1 MQSDALD
8 LASPIV
14 LHADV
19 RGDRRGRVPDESL
32 LHSARRLRQAR
43 WCLHAGVTAVS
54 WQAHGGEPVL
64 DAFWATCSGTDVA
77 ITGSLH
83 GVLRFWSAAHLLEA
97 ACLQQPNQ
105 VRPQVARH
113 AHLEV

>member
-19 RGDRRGRVPDESL
+19 RGDRRDRVPDESL
-32 LHSARRLRQAR
+32 LHSARRLKRAR
-43 WCLHAGVTAVS
+43 WCLHAGITAVS
-54 WQAHGGEPVL
+54 WQAHGGDPVL

-83 GVLRFWSAAHLLEA
+83 GGSVLLVDCTPSGSCLSAAIPPGDTTIGKTGA
-97 ACLQQPNQ
+97 P
-105 VRPQVARH
+105 
-113 AHLEV
+113 